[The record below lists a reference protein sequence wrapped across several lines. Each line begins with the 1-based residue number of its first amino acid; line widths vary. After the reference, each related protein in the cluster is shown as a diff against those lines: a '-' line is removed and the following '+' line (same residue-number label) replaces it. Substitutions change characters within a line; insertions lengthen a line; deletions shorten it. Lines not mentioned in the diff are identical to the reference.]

1 MIIPHV
7 GVKRNREK
15 KSYPQKMQITGKIYP
30 YIVDNTLKIKHYG
43 WNFQK
48 SIYTDICSVVQ
59 GFYSSPLGGV

>member
-30 YIVDNTLKIKHYG
+30 YIVDNTLKIKHYA

-48 SIYTDICSVVQ
+48 KN
-59 GFYSSPLGGV
+59 L